1 MAGPR
6 ALLVLRPQI
15 AYTHVG
21 RPCDACRSCSR
32 LGGGSRPT
40 GVSTGGGEILLA
52 RYELM
57 CILRPDL
64 DEEGLEA
71 SISRVAGL
79 IATAGGTTEKLER
92 WGRRHLAYPINGR
105 TEGFYIVQA
114 FTGTGTISNELTRR
128 LNINEDVLRSIIVRR
143 DLKADASAPASA
155 SAPEA
160 SEEAPA
166 SVAEEA

>member
-1 MAGPR
+1 MR
-6 ALLVLRPQI
+6 S
-15 AYTHVG
+15 G
-21 RPCDACRSCSR
+21 RPCDACRSCSPHV
-32 LGGGSRPT
+32 GGSRPI
-40 GVSTGGGEILLA
+40 GVSTGGGEKLLA

-71 SISRVAGL
+71 SIGRVAAL

-128 LNINEDVLRSIIVRR
+128 LNINEDVLRSIVVRR
-143 DLKADASAPASA
+143 DLKADASAPAST
-155 SAPEA
+155 PTTEA
-160 SEEAPA
+160 SEEETA
-166 SVAEEA
+166 SVADEA